1 MSPLSKK
8 RGHHDLRILRFERI
22 ASTAAVRT
30 RGDFGIIPSPY
41 DADFERK
48 IRSKSVAKI
57 YEQSMCES
65 FARKLF
71 LKLESFA
78 TRCEALLPCDRE
90 RCIIRKIFVAGGR
103 TEMAISYNKLW
114 KLLIDKKMS
123 KADLRKAA
131 GIAPNTMTR
140 LRRDEEVT
148 LAVLNKICSTL
159 DVDIGDIMEFLPDP
173 LE

>member
-1 MSPLSKK
+1 MGRRKL
-8 RGHHDLRILRFERI
+8 GFGGL

-30 RGDFGIIPSPY
+30 RGNFGIIPSPY

-48 IRSKSVAKI
+48 IRSKSAAKI

-65 FARKLF
+65 LAHKLF

-90 RCIIRKIFVAGGR
+90 RCIIKAIFVAGGR
-103 TEMAISYNKLW
+103 TGMAISYNKLW
-114 KLLIDKKMS
+114 KLLVDKKMS

-148 LAVLNKICSTL
+148 LSVLSKICSAL
-159 DVDIGDIMEFLPDP
+159 NVDIGDIMEFMPEANLKD
-173 LE
+173 